1 MSNGDVGADVS
12 PQDNGRCRPVGTV
25 DYHGR
30 KGKERLRIRLG
41 LPAAPG
47 KTRKGA
53 GQ

>member
-1 MSNGDVGADVS
+1 MGLDT
-12 PQDNGRCRPVGTV
+12 RTV
-25 DYHGR
+25 DHHGR

-47 KTRKGA
+47 KNKKGA